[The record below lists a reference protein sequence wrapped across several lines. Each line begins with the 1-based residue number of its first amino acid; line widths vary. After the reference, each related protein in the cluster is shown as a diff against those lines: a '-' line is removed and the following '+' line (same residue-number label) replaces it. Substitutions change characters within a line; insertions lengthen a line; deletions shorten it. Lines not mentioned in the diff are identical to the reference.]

1 MDDRYFR
8 RFQIMFLLP
17 FFYCKFSFLEYQIS
31 CLIFFFKFQLIFQRL
46 FMYSISLIRKI
57 QARFQPSPL
66 DNWISN
72 GKILNLGYEKPLLK
86 PSFPEFN
93 VDIMRQWMN
102 FQSTICK
109 HFFIQYDH
117 DISEFVVGF
126 SYQNFFRKN
135 IINGTGEAIRPGFT
149 PEFYWSSN
157 CSNVCSIVFVLRL
170 FLF

>member
-1 MDDRYFR
+1 VVFCRKLFVFSPFSLSHSIVFGLWMYGFSIPLWYLQIMKMDDRYFR

-31 CLIFFFKFQLIFQRL
+31 CLIFLFKFQLIFQRL

-72 GKILNLGYEKPLLK
+72 GKVLNLGYEKPLLK

-93 VDIMRQWMN
+93 VDIMR
-102 FQSTICK
+102 
-109 HFFIQYDH
+109 
-117 DISEFVVGF
+117 
-126 SYQNFFRKN
+126 
-135 IINGTGEAIRPGFT
+135 
-149 PEFYWSSN
+149 
-157 CSNVCSIVFVLRL
+157 
-170 FLF
+170 